1 MSLSKSPLRVD
12 SLFHSLQGEGPL
24 VGRPSHFL
32 RLHGCNLR
40 CRFCD
45 TPRSQGGSPPLPLT
59 CEEALERLLNLHPGR
74 ENLVVTGGEPLLQR
88 EALKDFFQK
97 ANPLFST
104 REIETNGTLSPG
116 ELSVMGL
123 RFNVSPKLSGSGIP
137 PQERLIWSVLEEF
150 SSLSRAFF
158 KFVVGSKGEA
168 DEALEVVV
176 RLKLPLERTALMA
189 CGGDRDAMDRGACQ
203 TARWALERGMGYCD
217 RLHLRLG
224 IE

>member
-1 MSLSKSPLRVD
+1 LSLSKSPLRVD

>member
-168 DEALEVVV
+168 DEALEVVA

-189 CGGDRDAMDRGACQ
+189 CGGDRDAVDRGACQ

>member
-1 MSLSKSPLRVD
+1 M
-12 SLFHSLQGEGPL
+12 
-24 VGRPSHFL
+24 GRPSHFL

-168 DEALEVVV
+168 DEALEVVA

-189 CGGDRDAMDRGACQ
+189 CGGDRDAVDRGACQ

>member
-24 VGRPSHFL
+24 AGRPSHFL

-45 TPRSQGGSPPLPLT
+45 TPRPQGGASFLPLT
-59 CEEALERLLNLHPGR
+59 CEEALERLLNLYPGR

-88 EALKDFFQK
+88 EALKEFFQR
-97 ANPLFST
+97 ANPLFTT
-104 REIETNGTLSPG
+104 REIETNGTIPPG
-116 ELSVMGL
+116 ELSGMDL
-123 RFNVSPKLSGSGIP
+123 RFNVSPKLSGSGISL
-137 PQERLIWSVLEEF
+137 QERLVWPALEEF
-150 SSLSRAFF
+150 SSLPKAFF
-158 KFVVGSKGEA
+158 KFVVGSEGEA
-168 DEALEVVV
+168 DEALQVVV
-176 RLKLPLERTALMA
+176 RLKIPLERTALMV
-189 CGGDRDAMDRGACQ
+189 CGGDRDTVDRGACQ